1 MNFTIKKANEEN
13 APYIH
18 QLLMKAFKKYRDFY
32 TKEGFEDTVLSG
44 NRAKKRIRNMNV
56 YVAIDNEGRIIGTIG
71 WQKVNNDEAHLRGM
85 AVHPKCQGNG
95 VAEDL
100 LKKVETDVLSKN
112 LSKLTLDTTNILQ
125 RAQHFYRKHGFKK
138 TGKIDDFFG
147 RTVYEFAKTLH
158 S

>member
-1 MNFTIKKANEEN
+1 MNFAIKEANEED
-13 APYIH
+13 APNIH
-18 QLLMKAFKKYRDFY
+18 QLLLKAFKKYQDFY

-44 NRAKKRIRNMNV
+44 NRAKKRIRNMNL

-71 WQKVNNDEAHLRGM
+71 WQKVNKNEAHIRGM
-85 AVHPKCQGNG
+85 AVHPKCQGKG

-100 LKKVETDVLSKN
+100 LKKVEMDASSEN
-112 LSKLTLDTTNILQ
+112 LSKLTLDTTTILQ

-138 TGKIDDFFG
+138 TGKTDDFFG
-147 RTVYEFAKTLH
+147 RTVYEFAKKLH